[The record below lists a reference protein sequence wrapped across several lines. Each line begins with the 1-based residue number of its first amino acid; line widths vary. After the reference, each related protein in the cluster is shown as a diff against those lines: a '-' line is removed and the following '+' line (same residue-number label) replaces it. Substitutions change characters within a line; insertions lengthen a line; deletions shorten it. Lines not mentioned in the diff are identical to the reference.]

1 MKSNVDKIKRLRT
14 VILNI
19 FALTAICLAAVTP
32 LIISKIHSEN
42 QTTTQLKELLNLSGD
57 IIYLDE
63 VLTMSARMYAF
74 TSDQRWQLRYDEHV
88 PILDEKMAAAISI
101 NEEIAENLKQTD
113 FANQQLISIETNA
126 FSLVSKGEANRAV
139 EALTDA
145 TYVYYKQ
152 LYSVGV
158 SDSLQL
164 AVSNLENRQTL
175 LSKEVSLYTW
185 LYAVAAVVFFL
196 LLGFFIRYSRKA
208 EELNREYKAVL
219 ERELTISK
227 EAEKALLQANYAKNR
242 FLANI
247 SHEIKTPLN
256 GILGNLQ
263 LLASETL
270 SIRGTKIMQLLEK
283 SSNKLNTKLK
293 SILDIVEIESS
304 ELSLQHERFDLDSV
318 YVDCVSMALEQCK
331 NKKLSFERECN
342 VTQSIR
348 IGDAIRLSQLINNLL
363 DNAIKFTHKGGISF
377 NISQGDN
384 TNIKITVSDT
394 GIGMSDITLENAY
407 SAFSQGDI
415 SSTKSFEGLGT
426 GLSITKALV
435 ELMQGSITFESNKD
449 GGTKVDV
456 TLPFAYASDDV
467 CKSIRAETEYREAN
481 TLKILMAEDEY
492 INQEIVKDMLQ
503 SLNATIEIAQNGEE
517 AVFKVDNNTSLILM
531 DIQMPEMDG
540 ITACKLIK
548 KKYPHI
554 PIIAV
559 TANVSGHDIKK
570 YDSVGIDSVV
580 AKPVNKSLLL
590 DTIATYVNVSQHSK
604 SSQET
609 THTR

>member
-1 MKSNVDKIKRLRT
+1 VKSNVDKIKRLRT